1 MTLEE
6 KQKALELRKQGK
18 GYGEIAKN
26 IGVSKSSITTFLK
39 RDYLSETCPICG
51 KKIIQKNGHR
61 KRKFCSDKCRIESWK
76 ISKDNKFGN
85 IEKTC
90 RYCGCHFLSYVSK
103 DTKYCSRKCYLND
116 IRKEVSE
123 NEQSFKNE

>member
-18 GYGEIAKN
+18 GYGEIAKT

-39 RDYLSETCPICG
+39 RDNLSETCPICG

-103 DTKYCSRKCYLND
+103 DAKYCSRKCYLND